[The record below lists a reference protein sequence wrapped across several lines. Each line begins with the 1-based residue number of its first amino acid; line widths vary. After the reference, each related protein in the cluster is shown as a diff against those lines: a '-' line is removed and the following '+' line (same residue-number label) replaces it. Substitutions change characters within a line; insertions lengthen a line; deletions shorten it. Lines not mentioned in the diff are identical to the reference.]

1 MILFKPNYKTMKQL
15 FFIIISLLG
24 AVGHAQDKNFDLS
37 KYKFPDYKRHELEF
51 SFNSNGSNY
60 KRYYEIPATSSYKA
74 SLYDDSESYFNS
86 HLQGYY
92 YFTNYKRNRIDWIN
106 TSIKEDYQFTKSEN
120 VGSYYKNSQPHFETS
135 FSAKRRNYITEDK
148 FFWEGSTHLGVSLNK
163 RKITYDDRPMETS
176 TSNYFSFNAGIGIGT
191 GRIEHVNDLWQGY
204 YILEKLKNQNSI
216 KQELKEDDVYEFSR
230 FISKL
235 NNKRFFDYRLR
246 KIAELQ
252 ALDSVLRK
260 QNLIINDDITYFTTL
275 NDYWSFPI
283 YFDRKTGKEV
293 GFNVMPQY
301 YHDYDKS
308 ASYKN
313 TSNAVFLESKFYF
326 DHSKQINL
334 NWERDFHFDLI
345 NTTLLSEESDENTNT
360 KKNQVA
366 TNASFD
372 YGYFP
377 NTRTRVQFG
386 CKYQG
391 NEFRYL
397 SSTVTKNSWMNTVIL
412 DLDIAYFIS
421 PQVQAGASFSDRHWF
436 SPLNSTHGHEIFYN
450 LSFRYAIF

>member
-1 MILFKPNYKTMKQL
+1 MKHL
-15 FFIIISLLG
+15 LVVFIALLG
-24 AVGHAQDKNFDLS
+24 VAGYAQDKNFDLS

-60 KRYYEIPATSSYKA
+60 KRYFEIPATSSYNA
-74 SLYDDSESYFNS
+74 SLYDNSESYLNS

-92 YFTNYKRNRIDWIN
+92 YYTNYKRNRIDWIN
-106 TSIKEDYQFTKSEN
+106 ASINGDYQFTKTEN
-120 VGSYYKNSQPHFETS
+120 VGSYYKNMHPHFETS
-135 FSAKRRNYITEDK
+135 IDAKRRNYITEDK
-148 FFWEGSTHLGVSLNK
+148 LFWEGSTHVGVSSDK
-163 RKITYDDRPMETS
+163 RKTFYDDRSMETS
-176 TSNYFSFNAGIGIGT
+176 TSRNLYINAGIGIGT
-191 GRIEHVNDLWQGY
+191 GRIEHVNDLWQGH

-216 KQELKEDDVYEFSR
+216 KQDIKEDDIYEFSR

-235 NNKRFFDYRLR
+235 HNKRFFDYRLR

-260 QNLIINDDITYFTTL
+260 QDLLINDDITYFTTL

-283 YFDRKTGKEV
+283 YFDRKTGKEI
-293 GFNVMPQY
+293 GFNATPQY
-301 YHDYDKS
+301 YHDYYKS
-308 ASYKN
+308 GSYKN
-313 TSNAVFLESKFYF
+313 TTNSVYLESKFYF

-334 NWERDFHFDLI
+334 HWERNFHFDLI
-345 NTTLLSEESDENTNT
+345 NTTRISEKDRENHTSQ
-360 KKNQVA
+360 KNQIA

-386 CKYQG
+386 GKYNG
-391 NEFRYL
+391 SEYTFNNGEV
-397 SSTVTKNSWMNTVIL
+397 SENGWMNNISMHAGV
-412 DLDIAYFIS
+412 AYFIS
-421 PQVQAGASFSDRHWF
+421 PQLQIEGSINDSHYFSSLH
-436 SPLNSTHGHEIFYN
+436 STHGHDIYYN